1 MSLCD
6 KVLLGSEGAPTK
18 GALCEWTTIGIA
30 AAIAAGVGGA
40 TAGITSLVNGVYPWE
55 DPLKFMKSE
64 AIGIGTGAV
73 GGALGGAAGVALGPL
88 LGASTGSTMG
98 GVVGGSSST
107 APAVG
112 GTTGAVVGGGG
123 GGGAGGGTVGGT
135 VGGSTVGGTV
145 GGGGIGSGTG
155 TIAAQSGA
163 ALPQNLSG
171 MIPAES
177 AQILSGGTQAT
188 EAAVGNTVQNLGG
201 SFVDQGLSNALR
213 AAPKNIIGGALQGAM
228 KDYEHPLRGLATG
241 AASGLASSAVDV
253 GTGALMRGQTA
264 GLWNTTPVKQVE
276 FASYNPDAPA
286 YSLARDEI
294 LNPTRGFSMQT
305 TMAQP
310 GMGGRLVGAAGG
322 LGSRFAGG
330 VAQMGVRSAMTPQ
343 PTVPPANPYAQWG
356 NNYLSRYNA

>member
-1 MSLCD
+1 MIPVCR
-6 KVLLGSEGAPTK
+6 KILGREPR
-18 GALCEWTTIGIA
+18 CPEWTTIGIA

-40 TAGITSLVNGVYPWE
+40 AAGITSLVNGVYPWE

-88 LGASTGSTMG
+88 LGAGSGAATGG
-98 GVVGGSSST
+98 GVGAAGGAGS
-107 APAVG
+107 G
-112 GTTGAVVGGGG
+112 GAGGAAAGAGAGFGAAGGGAA
-123 GGGAGGGTVGGT
+123 GGGAGGGFGAAAAGGAEALGVGT
-135 VGGSTVGGTV
+135 
-145 GGGGIGSGTG
+145 GTG
-155 TIAAQSGA
+155 TIAAEAGA
-163 ALPQNLSG
+163 AVPQNLGG
-171 MIPAES
+171 MVSQS
-177 AQILSGGTQAT
+177 AGQVLSGGTQAT
-188 EAAVGNTVQNLGG
+188 EAAIGNTVQNLGG

-241 AASGLASSAVDV
+241 AVGGLASSAVNV

-305 TMAQP
+305 SVAQP

-343 PTVPPANPYAQWG
+343 PTVPPANPYSQWG